1 MILTSISCPQ
11 ERRIANHQEKT
22 GQSWAD
28 PEYQANEA
36 EFLRE
41 NPICHYCGR
50 PSTVAHHDEDWMYA
64 TKEAY
69 YDLEHNGT
77 PACGTCHWMYRRGY
91 VVCPVCLAAGEVHY
105 MVKGSDSCH
114 LHRARHGG
122 KLRHHRHSCD
132 WNRGNQRCGNPLRRD
147 RICPY
152 SSRDAKQRCDPDHF
166 MARKVAA
173 VSVS

>member
-91 VVCPVCLAAGEVHY
+91 VVCPVCLESGEVHY
-105 MVKGSDSCH
+105 MIRGSESCH
-114 LHRARHGG
+114 RHRARQGR
-122 KLRHHRHSCD
+122 KLRHSRHSCD

-147 RICPY
+147 RVCPY
-152 SSRDAKQRCDPDHF
+152 SAQKAAAGCNPDYF
-166 MARKVAA
+166 MARKGAKA
-173 VSVS
+173 